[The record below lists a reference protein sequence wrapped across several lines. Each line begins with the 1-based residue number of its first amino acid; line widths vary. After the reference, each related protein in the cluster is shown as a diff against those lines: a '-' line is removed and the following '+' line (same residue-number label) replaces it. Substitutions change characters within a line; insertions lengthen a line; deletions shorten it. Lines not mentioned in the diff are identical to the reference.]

1 MIRTSNFAM
10 NRRLIAAAV
19 LILCAT
25 VAWGHAILVI
35 SSPQANSVVSG
46 PKIDVTLKFNVRVDS
61 TRSLIRLVSADGTST
76 TLPLLPEK
84 VSNVIAATA
93 SDVKPGKYKLAWQVL
108 ASDGHITRGEVP
120 FSAR

>member
-1 MIRTSNFAM
+1 MTRTSKFAM
-10 NRRLIAAAV
+10 RRGLIGALAFV
-19 LILCAT
+19 LCAT
-25 VAWGHAILVI
+25 VAWGHAILVM
-35 SSPQANSVVSG
+35 SNPQANSVVSG

-120 FSAR
+120 FSAK

>member
-10 NRRLIAAAV
+10 KRQWIGAV
-19 LILCAT
+19 GLILCAA
-25 VAWGHAILVI
+25 VAWGHAILVT

-46 PKIDVTLKFNVRVDS
+46 PKIDIKLKFNVRVDS
-61 TRSLIRLVSADGTST
+61 TRSLIRLVSADGSST
-76 TLPLLPEK
+76 TLPLLPER

-120 FSAR
+120 FSAN

>member
-1 MIRTSNFAM
+1 MIRTSNVAM
-10 NRRLIAAAV
+10 KRGLIGAV
-19 LILCAT
+19 ALILCAT
-25 VAWGHAILVI
+25 VAWGHAILVT

-46 PKIDVTLKFNVRVDS
+46 PKIDVMLKFNVRVDS
-61 TRSLIRLVSADGTST
+61 TRSVIRLVSTDGTST

-93 SDVKPGKYKLAWQVL
+93 SDVKPGKYRLAWQVL

>member
-1 MIRTSNFAM
+1 MKRG
-10 NRRLIAAAV
+10 LISAV
-19 LILCAT
+19 ALILCAT
-25 VAWGHAILVI
+25 VAWGHAILVA
-35 SSPQANSVVSG
+35 SSPQANSFVTG
-46 PKIDVTLKFNVRVDS
+46 PKIDITLKFNVRVDS

-108 ASDGHITRGEVP
+108 ASDGHISRGEVP
-120 FSAR
+120 FSAK